1 MIEFYPQLKFA
12 HVLCVVLS
20 GSLFALRGAMM
31 LANSALANHWTLRF
45 ASYTINTAL
54 LTAALMLV
62 VTLHQYP
69 FVQPWLTV
77 KVMLIAVYVALGS
90 IALRSGR
97 TRAQRTACFGAALA
111 IFLFIASIAHAHN
124 PLGLLALLF
133 A

>member
-20 GSLFALRGAMM
+20 GSVFALRGTMM
-31 LANSALANHWTLRF
+31 LANASLANHWTLRF
-45 ASYTINTAL
+45 ASVTIDTAL

-69 FVQPWLTV
+69 FVQPWLTA
-77 KVMLIAVYVALGS
+77 KVLLIGAYVALGG
-90 IALRSGR
+90 IALRGR
-97 TRAQRTACFGAALA
+97 TRVQRTVCFAAALA
-111 IFLFIASIAHAHN
+111 IFLFIASIAHAHD
-124 PLGLLALLF
+124 PFGIVARLF